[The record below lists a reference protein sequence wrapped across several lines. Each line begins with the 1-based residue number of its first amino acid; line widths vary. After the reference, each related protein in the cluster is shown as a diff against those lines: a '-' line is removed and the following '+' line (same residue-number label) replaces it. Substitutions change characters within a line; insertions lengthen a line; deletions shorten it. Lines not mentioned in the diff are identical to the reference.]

1 MHHSFLFELK
11 VSNTNNHNIAEC
23 LAKISEIPGGEDEA
37 FKYFVNIVVPRNTD
51 SPCDE
56 EKDSSGDDSGEIQA
70 ARSYRAMTMLKQ
82 DISLPG
88 IQPVLIKNPEQGER
102 RSLVV
107 VRKGFVGRSYFFAV
121 VLTRTSLFSFFPN
134 KPGFWQRIFS
144 LVCRFRV
151 ESDTALFI
159 FESC

>member
-1 MHHSFLFELK
+1 MHPSFLFELK
-11 VSNTNNHNIAEC
+11 ALNTNNHNIAEC
-23 LAKISEIPGGEDEA
+23 LTKISEIPGGEDEA

-56 EKDSSGDDSGEIQA
+56 EKDSLGDDSGEIQA

-107 VRKGFVGRSYFFAV
+107 V
-121 VLTRTSLFSFFPN
+121 
-134 KPGFWQRIFS
+134 
-144 LVCRFRV
+144 
-151 ESDTALFI
+151 
-159 FESC
+159 

>member
-11 VSNTNNHNIAEC
+11 ALNTNNHNIAEC

-56 EKDSSGDDSGEIQA
+56 EKDSLGDDSSEIQA

-88 IQPVLIKNPEQGER
+88 IQPVLIKNPEQGKR

-107 VRKGFVGRSYFFAV
+107 VREGFVGRSHF
-121 VLTRTSLFSFFPN
+121 
-134 KPGFWQRIFS
+134 
-144 LVCRFRV
+144 LV
-151 ESDTALFI
+151 
-159 FESC
+159 